1 MRGNGT
7 EYPRQSFNYMLL
19 VGAFGSVLACI
30 PPRWIFLA
38 AVVSK
43 VRHAM
48 PCPKFMY
55 VYICMYVCMYIH
67 TYLCMIVCICMSVC
81 VCVCVCVYGCVFL
94 CVCGDG
100 CLDAEG

>member
-48 PCPKFMY
+48 P
-55 VYICMYVCMYIH
+55 
-67 TYLCMIVCICMSVC
+67 
-81 VCVCVCVYGCVFL
+81 
-94 CVCGDG
+94 
-100 CLDAEG
+100 